1 MKKLIFIEYNNTFT
15 SFVMKTL
22 IFIKYNTHLP
32 GLWWKPWWQFV
43 LGQSRPKFVT
53 YEMKS
58 NVPHLSGQDRTV
70 LLNPEQLW
78 IATKS
83 VGQDCPSPGVVSF
96 VIIEKYNHLPH

>member
-1 MKKLIFIEYNNTFT
+1 MEESI
-15 SFVMKTL
+15 SFCVTPNQTKAPTAL
-22 IFIKYNTHLP
+22 R
-32 GLWWKPWWQFV
+32 QFV

-70 LLNPEQLW
+70 LLSPEQLW

-83 VGQDCPSPGVVSF
+83 VGQDCPSPGVISF
-96 VIIEKYNHLPH
+96 VIIAKYNHLPH